1 MSGRFITFE
10 GGEGAGKSTQIE
22 RLARRLEVRGIPVV
36 TTREPGGSERAER
49 IRGALLA
56 GGAKPLG
63 RLAEA
68 LLFSAARHDHLESK
82 IRPALAEGAFVL
94 SDRFADSTRAYQGSE
109 GEGALAP
116 KLLAGLERIVVE
128 ATRPDLTLILDV
140 PAKIG
145 LARAAARRQSR
156 AEGVDRFEAEETGFH
171 ERLRE
176 AFLKIAGDEPE
187 RCVVIDASAEPDVV
201 EERVWTAVEARFG
214 EDIAAAAPVQKRAQ
228 AHGG

>member
-22 RLARRLEVRGIPVV
+22 RLARRLEARGAEVV
-36 TTREPGGSERAER
+36 TTREPGGSARAER
-49 IRGALLA
+49 IRAALLA

-68 LLFSAARHDHLESK
+68 LLFSAARHDHLEAK
-82 IRPALAEGAFVL
+82 IRPALARGAFVL
-94 SDRFADSTRAYQGSE
+94 SDRFADSTRAYQGGE
-109 GEGALAP
+109 GELDP
-116 KLLAGLERIVVE
+116 KLLSGLERIVVE
-128 ATRPDLTLILDV
+128 ATKPDLTLILDV
-140 PAKIG
+140 PVKIG

-156 AEGVDRFEAEETGFH
+156 AEDVDRFEAEDMRFH

-176 AFLKIAGDEPE
+176 AFLAIARAEPE
-187 RCVVIDASAEPDVV
+187 RCIVIDASAGPDIV
-201 EERVWTAVEARFG
+201 EERVWAAVEGRFSA
-214 EDIAAAAPVQKRAQ
+214 DLAAAAPVRKS

>member
-22 RLARRLEVRGIPVV
+22 RLARRLEARGVPVV

-82 IRPALAEGAFVL
+82 IRPALARGALVL
-94 SDRFADSTRAYQGSE
+94 SDRFADSTRAYQG
-109 GEGALAP
+109 GEGALDP

-128 ATRPDLTLILDV
+128 TTRPDLTLILDV
-140 PAKIG
+140 PVKIG

-156 AEGVDRFEAEETGFH
+156 AEGADRFEAEDPRFH

-176 AFLKIAGDEPE
+176 AFLQIARDEPE
-187 RCVVIDASAEPDVV
+187 RCVVIDASTVPDVV
-201 EERVWTAVEARFG
+201 EERVWAAVEARFAA
-214 EDIAAAAPVQKRAQ
+214 DIAAAAPARKRAQ
-228 AHGG
+228 ASHVG